1 MTHQDEKAVFESV
14 TEIMIQHG
22 PAAMASAFAIIMNC
36 AMQIEREQTL
46 KAESHQRTGDR
57 QGYANGFKPK
67 TIHTRVG
74 EVTLRIPQTRDYHDE
89 DGRPFFPKSLERGVR
104 SERAMT
110 LAVAEMYE
118 QGVSTRKVTKIVEEL
133 CGLQVTSTQVSR
145 AAAELDEE
153 LAAWRNRPLSE
164 VTYLILDARYE
175 KVRHGGA
182 VVPCAVLTAIGITPD
197 GKRAVLGCS
206 VAMSEAETHWRE
218 FLQDLQARGMHGVKL
233 VISDDHAGLKAARQ
247 ATMPGVP
254 WQRCQFH
261 TSQNAMAHVPKVSM
275 RAEVAEDITRIF
287 SADDRTEAERRLKD
301 AVARYHKTAPGLAS
315 WLEDNVPEALT
326 VFAFPAAH
334 RTRLRTNN
342 GLGKL
347 REHCLFGGRD
357 PLAEAEDPAAS
368 AGDLAGPLQYLAAQ
382 GFQVLDR
389 HHVMQLLDIVPPCRQ
404 HFGGGSAL
412 QPMLQKRITA
422 VVRLDTGRLSHGHD
436 SFPFLGGHFAVGPGD
451 PNQRHQP

>member
-14 TEIMIQHG
+14 TEIMIEHG

-46 KAESHQRTGDR
+46 KSKSHHRAGDR

-89 DGRPFFPKSLERGVR
+89 DGRTFFPKSLELGVR
-104 SERAMT
+104 SQRAMT
-110 LAVAEMYE
+110 LAVAEMYV
-118 QGVSTRKVTKIVEEL
+118 QGVSTRKVTKIVKEL
-133 CGLQVTSTQVSR
+133 CGFQVTS
-145 AAAELDEE
+145 
-153 LAAWRNRPLSE
+153 
-164 VTYLILDARYE
+164 
-175 KVRHGGA
+175 
-182 VVPCAVLTAIGITPD
+182 TPD
-197 GKRAVLGCS
+197 GKRSVRGCS

-275 RAEVAEDITRIF
+275 RAEVAEDIKRIF
-287 SADDRTEAERRLKD
+287 NADDRTEAERRLKD

-334 RTRLRTNN
+334 RKRLRTNN
-342 GLGKL
+342 GLERLNREIKRRTRVATLFPNEASLL
-347 REHCLFGGRD
+347 RLVSAVLSEISDDWETERSYLNM
-357 PLAEAEDPAAS
+357 EA
-368 AGDLAGPLQYLAAQ
+368 
-382 GFQVLDR
+382 R
-389 HHVMQLLDIVPPCRQ
+389 
-404 HFGGGSAL
+404 
-412 QPMLQKRITA
+412 
-422 VVRLDTGRLSHGHD
+422 
-436 SFPFLGGHFAVGPGD
+436 
-451 PNQRHQP
+451 